1 MLKAVIFDLDGVIV
15 KFNLNSRRI
24 KEEMIAELE
33 ADGIPKGKLSAEKPF
48 SIMKETIVQH
58 LSAIGKEGMADALIK
73 KAERIQIDHEVV
85 AARET
90 ELLSGAKQILGFIK
104 GKGLKVALFTYNN
117 SRAAEIAL
125 SRHGIEGYFDLIVAR
140 DMVPKPKPNPAHL
153 TVILD
158 KLGIQRGEAI
168 VVGDSE
174 MDIMPSKALGVKV
187 VALTTGMRRSEELS
201 RLNPDYLIPD
211 MRSLEGII
219 ERLTGG
225 GI

>member
-1 MLKAVIFDLDGVIV
+1 LLKAVIFDLDGVIV

-33 ADGIPKGKLSAEKPF
+33 ASGIPKGKLSAEKPF
-48 SIMKETIVQH
+48 SIMKEAIVRH
-58 LSAIGKEGMADALIK
+58 LSAIGKEGMAGALIT
-73 KAERIQIDHEVV
+73 KAERIQIEHEVV

-90 ELLSGAKQILGFIK
+90 ELISGAKQMLGFIK

-125 SRHGIEGYFDLIVAR
+125 SRHGVEGYFDLIVAR

-174 MDIMPSKALGVKV
+174 MDIIPSKALGVKV

-201 RLNPDYLIPD
+201 RLDPDYMIQD
-211 MRSLEGII
+211 MRSLEGIV